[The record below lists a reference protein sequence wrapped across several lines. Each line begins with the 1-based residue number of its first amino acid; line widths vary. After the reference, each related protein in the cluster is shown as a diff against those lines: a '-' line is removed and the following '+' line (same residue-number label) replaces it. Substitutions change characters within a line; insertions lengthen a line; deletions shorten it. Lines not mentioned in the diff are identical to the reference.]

1 MLRAHHSGFHRQRS
15 AHLFHFRPLIFTFT
29 SFIFFLFFLS
39 PISRIPYI
47 SVDFIFNVSLP
58 SFRFHIS
65 IFHFFCFLSPT
76 SHIPLAVLATHFHS
90 ILSFSP
96 VQILHSIHFTLFIQ
110 FNSLSSFF
118 FIRSPSFV
126 IAPHLVG
133 DSFPV
138 VSRCLPNHSNRM
150 ARHPIW
156 T

>member
-1 MLRAHHSGFHRQRS
+1 M
-15 AHLFHFRPLIFTFT
+15 HLLSVKFTPHFILEEGPHVACPPFFLSPSTFGTFVSFSSFHFHIHIFH
-29 SFIFFLFFLS
+29 FFLFFLS

-126 IAPHLVG
+126 IAPP
-133 DSFPV
+133 S
-138 VSRCLPNHSNRM
+138 C
-150 ARHPIW
+150 W
-156 T
+156 